1 MNLEEVAMTVSE
13 LARESADVA
22 PLKSVENDTIAVSFF
37 IPCFN
42 EQDNVANAIAK
53 VARAATTLGLSFEML
68 VFDDCSKDH
77 TVEVVRAYQRAHPEI
92 NLRLFVNEINR
103 GVSRNFVEGAFRASG
118 THYRLVCGDD
128 VEPIE
133 THLKILENAGEAD
146 IIIPYFTEIGG
157 RPLHRHV
164 ISWLYTRLVNLA
176 SGNSLHY
183 YNGCPLY
190 RRRDVQRFHVE
201 ATGFGYQAEFLTRL
215 LHEGRSFIEVPLVS
229 IDREGSGSLTLR
241 GFVSVGHSLLKIALR
256 RLRVYLFK

>member
-1 MNLEEVAMTVSE
+1 MKFEGDMTVRE
-13 LARESADVA
+13 LVREGAFVA
-22 PLKSVENDTIAVSFF
+22 PAGNVENDAINVSFF

-42 EQDNVANAIAK
+42 EQDNVVNAIEK
-53 VARAATTLGLSFEML
+53 LTHAAATLGLSYEIL
-68 VFDDCSKDH
+68 VFDDCSRDQ
-77 TVEVVRAYQRAHPEI
+77 TVEVVKAYQLAHPNV

-103 GVSRNFVEGAFRASG
+103 GVSRNFVEGAFCASG
-118 THYRLVCGDD
+118 TYYRLVCGDD

-133 THLKILENAGEAD
+133 THLKILQSAGKAD
-146 IIIPYFTEIGG
+146 IIIPYFTEISG
-157 RPLHRHV
+157 RPLHRHI

-176 SGNSLHY
+176 SDNKLHY

-215 LHEGRSFIEVPLVS
+215 LHEKRSYIEVPLVS
-229 IDREGSGSLTLR
+229 IDREGSSSLTLR